1 MDGIPLPSSVGPA
14 IRTPIRSGLGA
25 EYGERGQRAPHPH
38 LEVRVAQ
45 RPPSAAVL
53 VLHGGRETGTEPP
66 PAGLLN
72 LPGTRMRPFV
82 RAVAR
87 AAREDG
93 DDILVTQVRYA
104 HRGWNG
110 ARADPFHDAVAA
122 LDALREEA
130 GEELPVVL
138 LGHSMG
144 ARAALRAAGHPLVR
158 GVVGLA
164 PWCPP
169 GDPVTQLA
177 GRDVVLVHSN
187 RDRMTSPQA
196 TQSLTARARRAGAR
210 SCMVTVRGGDHAM
223 IRRAAAW
230 HRLTTALVTGL
241 LGSGSLPGRVGE
253 ALALPP
259 TAEATEG
266 TLDLDLDLGPG
277 PFRVSPVR
285 GS

>member
-1 MDGIPLPSSVGPA
+1 MV
-14 IRTPIRSGLGA
+14 
-25 EYGERGQRAPHPH
+25 
-38 LEVRVAQ
+38 Q

-66 PAGLLN
+66 PPGLLN

-82 RAVAR
+82 RALGR
-87 AAREDG
+87 AARTAG
-93 DDILVTQVRYA
+93 TGAGPASASASSAGPALGSSAGPASATGAGSGVLVRQVRYG

-110 ARADPFHDAVAA
+110 DRADPFHDAVAA
-122 LDALREEA
+122 LDALRDEA
-130 GEELPVVL
+130 GDELPVVL

-177 GRDVVLVHSN
+177 DRDVVLVHSN
-187 RDRMTSPQA
+187 RDRLTSPQA
-196 TQSLTARARRAGAR
+196 SQSLTARARRAGAR
-210 SCMVTVRGGDHAM
+210 TCMITVRGGDHAM
-223 IRRAAAW
+223 IRRAPAW
-230 HRLTTALVTGL
+230 HRVTTALVLGL
-241 LGSGSLPGRVGE
+241 LGSGSLPVPVGA
-253 ALALPP
+253 ALALPA

-266 TLDLDLDLGPG
+266 TLDLDLDLGAGAG
-277 PFRVSPVR
+277 PAGRPPTAVPPR
-285 GS
+285 R

>member
-1 MDGIPLPSSVGPA
+1 M
-14 IRTPIRSGLGA
+14 
-25 EYGERGQRAPHPH
+25 
-38 LEVRVAQ
+38 AQ

-53 VLHGGRETGTEPP
+53 VLHGGRESGTGPP
-66 PAGLLN
+66 PSGLLN

-82 RAVAR
+82 RAVSRAAR
-87 AAREDG
+87 AAG
-93 DDILVTQVRYA
+93 DDVLVARVRYV

-130 GEELPVVL
+130 GEGLPVVL

-177 GRDVVLVHSN
+177 GRDVVLVHGN

-196 TQSLTARARRAGAR
+196 SQSLTARGRRAGAR
-210 SCMVTVRGGDHAM
+210 SCMVTVRDGDHAM

-241 LGSGSLPGRVGE
+241 LGSGSLPGPVAE
-253 ALALPP
+253 ALALPT

-266 TLDLDLDLGPG
+266 TLDLDADLGSGRGFG
-277 PFRVSPVR
+277 PFQDRAGAR
-285 GS
+285 R

>member
-1 MDGIPLPSSVGPA
+1 M
-14 IRTPIRSGLGA
+14 
-25 EYGERGQRAPHPH
+25 
-38 LEVRVAQ
+38 AQ

-66 PAGLLN
+66 PPGLLN

-82 RAVAR
+82 RAVDR
-87 AAREDG
+87 AARATG
-93 DDILVTQVRYA
+93 GNVLVTQVRYA

-110 ARADPFHDAVAA
+110 DRANPFHDAVAA

-130 GEELPVVL
+130 GDGLPVVL

-177 GRDVVLVHSN
+177 GRDIVLVHSN

-196 TQSLTARARRAGAR
+196 TQSFTARARRAGAR
-210 SCMVTVRGGDHAM
+210 TCMVTVRGGDHAM
-223 IRRAAAW
+223 IRRASAW
-230 HRLTTALVTGL
+230 HRLTTGLVTGL
-241 LGSGSLPGRVGE
+241 LGSGSLPGPVGE

-266 TLDLDLDLGPG
+266 TLDLDLDLGP
-277 PFRVSPVR
+277 VR
-285 GS
+285 SRASSTRAGVPDAS

>member
-1 MDGIPLPSSVGPA
+1 MV
-14 IRTPIRSGLGA
+14 
-25 EYGERGQRAPHPH
+25 
-38 LEVRVAQ
+38 Q

-53 VLHGGRETGTEPP
+53 VLHGGRETGTESPP
-66 PAGLLN
+66 PGLLN

-82 RAVAR
+82 RALGR
-87 AAREDG
+87 AARASGSASGSGSGSGSGEAV
-93 DDILVTQVRYA
+93 LVRQVRYG

-110 ARADPFHDAVAA
+110 DRADPFHDAVAA
-122 LDALREEA
+122 LDALRDEA
-130 GEELPVVL
+130 GDELPVVL

-177 GRDVVLVHSN
+177 GRDVVLVHST
-187 RDRMTSPQA
+187 RDRLTSPQA
-196 TQSLTARARRAGAR
+196 SQSLTARARRAGAR
-210 SCMVTVRGGDHAM
+210 TCMITVRGGDHAM
-223 IRRAAAW
+223 IRRAPAW
-230 HRLTTALVTGL
+230 HRVTTALVLGL
-241 LGSGSLPGRVGE
+241 LGSGSLPAPVGA
-253 ALALPP
+253 ALALPA

-277 PFRVSPVR
+277 AGPRPDGRPPKAVPPR
-285 GS
+285 R

>member
-1 MDGIPLPSSVGPA
+1 M
-14 IRTPIRSGLGA
+14 
-25 EYGERGQRAPHPH
+25 
-38 LEVRVAQ
+38 AQ
-45 RPPSAAVL
+45 RPASAAVL
-53 VLHGGRETGTEPP
+53 VLHGGRETGTGPP
-66 PAGLLN
+66 PSGPLN
-72 LPGTRMRPFV
+72 LPGTRMLPFV

-87 AAREDG
+87 ATRASG
-93 DDILVTQVRYA
+93 DEVLVRQVRYA

-110 ARADPFHDAVAA
+110 ARADPLHDAVAA

-177 GRDVVLVHSN
+177 GRDIVLVHSN

-241 LGSGSLPGRVGE
+241 LGSGSLPGPVGA

-259 TAEATEG
+259 TAEPTEG
-266 TLDLDLDLGPG
+266 TLDLDADLGPG
-277 PFRVSPVR
+277 PFQDRTGAAR
-285 GS
+285 

>member
-1 MDGIPLPSSVGPA
+1 MD
-14 IRTPIRSGLGA
+14 R
-25 EYGERGQRAPHPH
+25 
-38 LEVRVAQ
+38 

-53 VLHGGRETGTEPP
+53 VLHGGHENGTEPP
-66 PAGLLN
+66 PWGPLN
-72 LPGTRMRPFV
+72 LPGVRMRPFV
-82 RAVAR
+82 RALRRATRAR
-87 AAREDG
+87 QDG
-93 DDILVTQVRYA
+93 TQDGTEVLVRQVRYV

-110 ARADPFHDAVAA
+110 PRADALRDALAA
-122 LDALREEA
+122 LDALAEEA
-130 GEELPVVL
+130 GDDVPVIL

-210 SCMVTVRGGDHAM
+210 TCMVTVRGGDHAM
-223 IRRAAAW
+223 IRRAPAW
-230 HRLTTALVTGL
+230 HRLTTTLVTGL
-241 LGSGSLPGRVGE
+241 LGTGSLPEPVTT
-253 ALALPP
+253 ALGLPP
-259 TAEATEG
+259 TAEPTEG
-266 TLDLDLDLGPG
+266 TLDLDRLRAAQRGPAG
-277 PFRVSPVR
+277 LQPSP
-285 GS
+285 

>member
-1 MDGIPLPSSVGPA
+1 M
-14 IRTPIRSGLGA
+14 T
-25 EYGERGQRAPHPH
+25 
-38 LEVRVAQ
+38 
-45 RPPSAAVL
+45 
-53 VLHGGRETGTEPP
+53 
-66 PAGLLN
+66 
-72 LPGTRMRPFV
+72 PFV
-82 RAVAR
+82 RAVVRATR
-87 AAREDG
+87 AAGEDV
-93 DDILVTQVRYA
+93 LVARVRYA

-110 ARADPFHDAVAA
+110 TRADPFHDAVAA

-130 GEELPVVL
+130 GDGLPVVL

-177 GRDVVLVHSN
+177 GRAVVLVHSN

-223 IRRAAAW
+223 LRRAASW
-230 HRLTTALVTGL
+230 HRLATGLVTGL
-241 LGSGSLPGRVGE
+241 LGSGSLPGPVGD
-253 ALALPP
+253 ALALPS

-266 TLDLDLDLGPG
+266 TLDLDVDLGPG
-277 PFRVSPVR
+277 SWPGPYPDRTGAPR
-285 GS
+285 